1 MGRPKKDA
9 GAPDARQKLVEA
21 FWKLLED
28 RRLQDLTIGAICSEA
43 QCNRGT
49 FYYHY
54 ADIDALVSAAVEREL
69 MGDGALPNDIFNL
82 VTGAGEDLFA
92 RIVEGNRMKRLA
104 LVMKR
109 GGMDRV
115 EGLIKETI
123 LGMWRTVLCPDGA
136 ELSPDARFIVEYA
149 VGGVL
154 GVLSFAGSQDAKG
167 GEVCI
172 PERFMGESASFMLSQ
187 ISEAQGIPQDEVLLR
202 LKMFNRFMQLST
214 E

>member
-9 GAPDARQKLVEA
+9 GALDASQKLVEA
-21 FWKLLED
+21 FWRLLEE
-28 RRLQDLTIGAICSEA
+28 RRLQDLTIGLICGEA

-82 VTGAGEDLFA
+82 VTGAGDDLFA
-92 RIVEGNRMKRLA
+92 RIVEGNRMKRLSLA
-104 LVMKR
+104 MER

-115 EGLIKETI
+115 ERLIKKTI
-123 LGMWRTVLCPDGA
+123 LDMWRTVLCPDGSD
-136 ELSPDARFIVEYA
+136 LLPDARFVVEYA
-149 VGGVL
+149 VGGIL
-154 GVLSFAGSQDAKG
+154 GVLSFTGARSAEG
-167 GEVCI
+167 GVVPV

-202 LKMFNRFMQLST
+202 LKMFNRFMQLSA